1 MQGLH
6 AIDVELVARLE
17 TRGLDPLGGLD
28 GEEELVDG
36 AEHLVDLAD
45 GGLVLEVHDGVEL
58 GDLDVD
64 ALADHLTLAG
74 VEELAHLLD
83 FGWWAGVVLLVTAT
97 ATTTAAAKTSATTTT
112 TTTSSSE

>member
-17 TRGLDPLGGLD
+17 TRGLDSLGGLD

-36 AEHLVDLAD
+36 SEDLVDLAN
-45 GGLVLEVHDGVEL
+45 GSLVLEVHDGVEL

-64 ALADHLTLAG
+64 ALANHLALAG

-83 FGWWAGVVLLVTAT
+83 LGWWAGVVLLVTAT
-97 ATTTAAAKTSATTTT
+97 ACHLDQSVKLCL
-112 TTTSSSE
+112 